1 MATRKREGGGAT
13 EEPAVV
19 ADETAAG
26 DGGRREAGSPYQVL
40 ARRLRPQAFEDII
53 GQEHV
58 TRTLR
63 SAIESGRV
71 AHAFLFAGPRGVGKT
86 TTARVLAKALN
97 CERGPT
103 PQPCNAC
110 ASCREIAD
118 SSAIDVLELDGA
130 SNRGIDDAR
139 EIVENVRYRPAKS
152 RYKLYI
158 IDEVHQL
165 TKEAFNALLKTLEE
179 PPPHV
184 KFIFATTE
192 PDRVLPTIVSRCQR
206 YDFRRLSAAEIRD
219 HLQTTVAREGI
230 QISPEGLFLLARE
243 ADGSVRDS
251 QSLLEQVMSFAGT
264 TVSDQDLR
272 EMLGLA
278 DRRVLHEMTDAI
290 VERKPAR
297 CLELADELYRYG
309 YDVRRLC
316 RDLLE
321 HFRNVTV
328 AKLFTDERLLA
339 DVPPGEIER
348 VRAQAARLGADDVQ
362 RIFKLL
368 LEADEEIGH
377 SSHPKLVL
385 EMVVVRLAMLEPLLP
400 IDDIVEKL
408 EALEARIGGGS
419 PAAGGGGI
427 ERAAGQGRPA
437 AGRGGTAQGA
447 PPAPRPEPRTR
458 AAAPGSATTS
468 GRAADEVAFEAPPPD
483 DVWDA
488 PPDDWRANEAA
499 VPGSAVPPAKSAS
512 PGARRAVPTT
522 AKTAG
527 APAPRI
533 SAGADADLDAADSAG
548 VEADATGARSDARSA
563 GAAFGDAGP
572 ASAATAP
579 ASAGTVPWRD
589 FLALVQQE
597 RKALYMTLVGSRCL
611 DLGAQ
616 ELTIGVESEVYA
628 RELSKKENRGEIE
641 ALAARAFGRPL
652 AVSVQA
658 VKAARPGAEVAAA
671 AAARETEESFK
682 RETLEHPAVK
692 AALDI
697 LGGEVRAVK
706 RRRQDPRASE

>member
-1 MATRKREGGGAT
+1 MATRKRESKPTAEPPAPGAVASGAGGT
-13 EEPAVV
+13 
-19 ADETAAG
+19 
-26 DGGRREAGSPYQVL
+26 EAGGTYQVL
-40 ARRLRPQAFEDII
+40 ARRLRPQTFEDIV

-97 CERGPT
+97 CEQGPT
-103 PQPCNAC
+103 PQPCNVC
-110 ASCREIAD
+110 SSCREIAD

-192 PDRVLPTIVSRCQR
+192 PDRVLPTIISRCQR

-219 HLQTTVAREGI
+219 HLQKTIAREGI
-230 QISPEGLFLLARE
+230 AISPEGLFLLARE

-251 QSLLEQVMSFAGT
+251 QSLLEQVMSFAGA

-272 EMLGLA
+272 DILGLA
-278 DRRVLHEMTDAI
+278 DRRVLHEMADAI
-290 VERKPAR
+290 VDAKPSR

-321 HFRNVTV
+321 HFRNVMV
-328 AKLFTDERLLA
+328 AKLFADERLLA

-348 VRAQAARLGADDVQ
+348 VRTQAERRGADDVQ

-368 LEADEEIGH
+368 LEADEEIGR
-377 SSHPKLVL
+377 SSNPKLVL
-385 EMVVVRLAMLEPLLP
+385 EMAVVRLALLEPLLP
-400 IDDIVEKL
+400 MDEIFEKL
-408 EALEARIGGGS
+408 AAIEARLGGGP
-419 PAAGGGGI
+419 PASGGGGV
-427 ERAAGQGRPA
+427 ERTAGPGRPVTRSA
-437 AGRGGTAQGA
+437 APAPGTAA
-447 PPAPRPEPRTR
+447 PPSRPEPRTR
-458 AAAPGSATTS
+458 AAAPDLG
-468 GRAADEVAFEAPPPD
+468 AAP
-483 DVWDA
+483 
-488 PPDDWRANEAA
+488 
-499 VPGSAVPPAKSAS
+499 
-512 PGARRAVPTT
+512 
-522 AKTAG
+522 G
-527 APAPRI
+527 APA
-533 SAGADADLDAADSAG
+533 DAAMAPLPEPSAMSAAVAGPPASTDGQGPSVWAAIDSA
-548 VEADATGARSDARSA
+548 SA
-563 GAAFGDAGP
+563 SG
-572 ASAATAP
+572 
-579 ASAGTVPWRD
+579 GTVSWQS
-589 FLALVQQE
+589 FLALVQRE
-597 RKALYMTLVGSRCL
+597 RKALYMTLAGSRCI

-616 ELTIGVESEVYA
+616 ELKIGVDSEVYA

-641 ALAARAFGRPL
+641 TLAARVFGRPL
-652 AVSVQA
+652 SVSVQA
-658 VKAARPGAEVAAA
+658 VKGPVGGEQVGAA
-671 AAARETEESFK
+671 AAARESEESFK
-682 RETLEHPAVK
+682 RETLAHPSVK
-692 AALDI
+692 KVLDI

-706 RRRQDPRASE
+706 RRRQGPAATE